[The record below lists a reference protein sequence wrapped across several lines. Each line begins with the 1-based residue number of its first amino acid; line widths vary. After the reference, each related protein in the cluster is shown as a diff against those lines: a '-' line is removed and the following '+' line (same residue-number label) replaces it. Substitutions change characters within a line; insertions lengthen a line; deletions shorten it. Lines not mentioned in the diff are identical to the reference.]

1 MDKYSRVVSV
11 SGREFHTSE
20 TMGDI
25 FIAYASDIAA
35 RGETELVA
43 LVHEGGVEKLLIGP
57 KSRITIA
64 EAPLPVVPDI
74 TGPVTGLAVTS
85 AA

>member
-1 MDKYSRVVSV
+1 MDKYSRIVSV

-25 FIAYASDIAA
+25 FLAHASDIVA
-35 RGETELVA
+35 RGEIELVP

-57 KSRITIA
+57 MSRITIA
-64 EAPLPVVPDI
+64 DAPLPAVPDI
-74 TGPVTGLAVTS
+74 TGPVTALTTSS